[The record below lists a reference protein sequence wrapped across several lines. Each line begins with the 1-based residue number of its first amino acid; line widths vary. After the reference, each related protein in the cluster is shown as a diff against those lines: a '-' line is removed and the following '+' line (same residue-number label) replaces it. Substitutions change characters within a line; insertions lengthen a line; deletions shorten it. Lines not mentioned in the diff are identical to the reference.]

1 MSVQLRYSKSGNLF
15 INNME
20 PKLVPGF
27 GNLYLTKDGEAFEK
41 RLDPDNQE
49 YFKRVPISS
58 TSSYDRISVLVNG
71 KRKRFHLHVLMAV
84 AFLGLDLRSHGTNN
98 FSLQVDHID
107 NNKRNNKIENLEVVT
122 KQENL
127 TRAWK
132 TGCYKNNGFASK
144 GKPKNSLRKFS
155 SDDVARIKT
164 LKEAGLSYRKIAE
177 KFNCGHVAI
186 YQIIK
191 GNTYQDLN

>member
-1 MSVQLRYSKSGNLF
+1 VIRFGNLF
-15 INNME
+15 INNMS

-27 GNLYLTKDGEAFEK
+27 GNLYLTKEGKAFEK
-41 RLDPDNQE
+41 RLDQNNQE
-49 YFKRVPISS
+49 YLWEIPVRSSS
-58 TSSYDRISVLVNG
+58 TYDRISVLVDG

-84 AFLGLDLRSHGTNN
+84 AFLGLDLRVHGTSN
-98 FSLQVDHID
+98 FSLQVDHVD
-107 NNKRNNKIENLEVVT
+107 NNKRNNKLENLEIVT

-144 GKPKNSLRKFS
+144 GKAKKSLRKFS
-155 SDDVARIKT
+155 SDDVTLIKS

-186 YQIIK
+186 YQIVK

>member
-1 MSVQLRYSKSGNLF
+1 MD
-15 INNME
+15 

-27 GNLYLTKDGEAFEK
+27 GNLYLTEGGKAYEK
-41 RLDPDNQE
+41 RLDQNNQE
-49 YFKRVPISS
+49 YFSEIPIKS
-58 TSSYDRISVLVNG
+58 TSAYDRISVLVDG
-71 KRKRFHLHVLMAV
+71 RRKRFHLHVLMAV
-84 AFLGLDLRSHGTNN
+84 AFLGLDLRSHGTSN
-98 FSLQVDHID
+98 FSLQVDHKD
-107 NNKRNNKIENLEVVT
+107 NDKKNNQLGNLEIVS

-144 GKPKNSLRKFS
+144 GKPKKSLRKFS
-155 SDDVARIKT
+155 SEDVAQIKS

-186 YQIIK
+186 YQIMK

>member
-1 MSVQLRYSKSGNLF
+1 MLQFGNLF
-15 INNME
+15 MNNMN

-27 GNLYLTKDGEAFEK
+27 GNLYLTKEGKAFEK
-41 RLDPDNQE
+41 QLDQGDQE
-49 YFKRVPISS
+49 YFREIPISS
-58 TSSYDRISVLVNG
+58 TSTYDRISVLVNG

-84 AFLGLDLRSHGTNN
+84 AFLGLDLRSHGTNT
-98 FSLQVDHID
+98 FSLQVDHKD
-107 NNKRNNKIENLEVVT
+107 NDKRNNCLANLEIVT

-144 GKPKNSLRKFS
+144 GRPKKSLRKFS
-155 SDDVARIKT
+155 SEEVAQIKS
-164 LKEAGLSYRKIAE
+164 LKAAGLSYRKIAT
-177 KFNCGHVAI
+177 KFNCNHGAI
-186 YQIIK
+186 YQILN

>member
-1 MSVQLRYSKSGNLF
+1 MIKFGNLF
-15 INNME
+15 INNMD

-27 GNLYLTKDGEAFEK
+27 GNLYLTEEGKAYEK
-41 RLDPDNQE
+41 RLDHNNQE
-49 YFKRVPISS
+49 YFSEIPAKS
-58 TSSYDRISVLVNG
+58 TSAYDRISVLVDG
-71 KRKRFHLHVLMAV
+71 RRKRFHLHVLMAV
-84 AFLGLDLRSHGTNN
+84 AFLGLDLRSHGTSN

-107 NNKRNNKIENLEVVT
+107 NDKRNNRLDNLEIVT

-144 GKPKNSLRKFS
+144 GKPKKSLRKFS
-155 SDDVARIKT
+155 SEDVMQIKS

-186 YQIIK
+186 YQIMK

>member
-1 MSVQLRYSKSGNLF
+1 M
-15 INNME
+15 NNMN

-27 GNLYLTKDGEAFEK
+27 GNLYLTEEGKAYEK
-41 RLDPDNQE
+41 QLDENDQE
-49 YFKRVPISS
+49 YFREILISS
-58 TSSYDRISVLVNG
+58 TSSYDRISVLVDG
-71 KRKRFHLHVLMAV
+71 RRKRFHLHILMAV
-84 AFLGLDLRSHGTNN
+84 AFLGLDLRSHGTSN

-107 NNKRNNKIENLEVVT
+107 NNKRNNRLENLEIVT

-144 GKPKNSLRKFS
+144 GKPKKSLRKFS
-155 SDDVARIKT
+155 SEDVMQIKS

-186 YQIIK
+186 YQIMK

>member
-1 MSVQLRYSKSGNLF
+1 MD
-15 INNME
+15 

-27 GNLYLTKDGEAFEK
+27 GNLYLTERGEAFEK
-41 RLDPDNQE
+41 QLDENNQE
-49 YFKRVPISS
+49 YFQKIAISS
-58 TSSYDRISVLVNG
+58 TSTYDRISVLVNG
-71 KRKRFHLHVLMAV
+71 RRKRFHLHVLMAI

-98 FSLQVDHID
+98 FSLQVDHKD
-107 NNKRNNKIENLEVVT
+107 NNKRNNCVDNLEIVT

-127 TRAWK
+127 TRAWE

-144 GKPKNSLRKFS
+144 GRPKKTLRKFS
-155 SDDVARIKT
+155 SEDVKQIKT

-177 KFNCGHVAI
+177 KFNCNHGAI
-186 YQIIK
+186 YQILK

>member
-1 MSVQLRYSKSGNLF
+1 MS
-15 INNME
+15 

-27 GNLYLTKDGEAFEK
+27 GNLYLTKEGKAFEK
-41 RLDPDNQE
+41 RLDQNNQE
-49 YFKRVPISS
+49 YLWEIPVRSSS
-58 TSSYDRISVLVNG
+58 TYDRISVLVDG

-84 AFLGLDLRSHGTNN
+84 AFLGLDLRVHGTSN
-98 FSLQVDHID
+98 FSLQVDHVD
-107 NNKRNNKIENLEVVT
+107 NNKRNNKLENLEIVT

-144 GKPKNSLRKFS
+144 GKAKKSLRKFS
-155 SDDVARIKT
+155 SDDVTLIKS

-186 YQIIK
+186 YQIVK

>member
-1 MSVQLRYSKSGNLF
+1 MLCFGNLF
-15 INNME
+15 MNNME

-27 GNLYLTKDGEAFEK
+27 GNLYLTEEGKAFEK

-49 YFKRVPISS
+49 YFRELSISTTSVYNRVSI
-58 TSSYDRISVLVNG
+58 LVDG

-84 AFLGLDLRSHGTNN
+84 AFLGLDLRSHGTSN
-98 FSLQVDHID
+98 FSLQVDHKD
-107 NNKRNNKIENLEVVT
+107 NNKRNNRLDNLEIVT

-132 TGCYKNNGFASK
+132 NGCYKNNGFASK
-144 GKPKNSLRKFS
+144 GRPKNSLRKFS
-155 SDDVARIKT
+155 SDDVVKIKS

-177 KFNCGHVAI
+177 KFDCNHGAI
-186 YQIIK
+186 YQILK

>member
-1 MSVQLRYSKSGNLF
+1 MNKMN
-15 INNME
+15 

-27 GNLYLTKDGEAFEK
+27 GNLYLTQEGKAFEK
-41 RLDPDNQE
+41 KLDPNDQE
-49 YFKRVPISS
+49 YFREIPIRS
-58 TSSYDRISVLVNG
+58 TSAYDRVSVLVDG
-71 KRKRFHLHVLMAV
+71 RRKRFHLHVLMAV

-98 FSLQVDHID
+98 FSLQVDHKD
-107 NNKRNNKIENLEVVT
+107 NNKRNNCVDNLEIVT

-132 TGCYKNNGFASK
+132 TGCYENNGFASK
-144 GKPKNSLRKFS
+144 GKAKNSLRKFS
-155 SDDVARIKT
+155 FEDVAQIKF

-177 KFNCGHVAI
+177 KFNCNHGAI
-186 YQIIK
+186 YQILK

>member
-1 MSVQLRYSKSGNLF
+1 M
-15 INNME
+15 NNMN

-27 GNLYLTKDGEAFEK
+27 GNLYLTEEGIAFEK
-41 RLDPDNQE
+41 RLDKKNQE
-49 YFKRVPISS
+49 YFRKLPISS
-58 TSSYDRISVLVNG
+58 TSVYDRVSVLVNG

-84 AFLGLDLRSHGTNN
+84 AFLGLDLRSHGTSK
-98 FSLQVDHID
+98 FSLQVDHLD

-132 TGCYKNNGFASK
+132 TGCYKNNGFASR
-144 GKPKNSLRKFS
+144 GKAKKSLRKFS
-155 SDDVARIKT
+155 SREVAQIKA

-186 YQIIK
+186 YQIVQ

>member
-1 MSVQLRYSKSGNLF
+1 MIKFGNLF
-15 INNME
+15 INNMD

-27 GNLYLTKDGEAFEK
+27 GNLYLTEEGRAYEK
-41 RLDPDNQE
+41 RLDQDNQE
-49 YFKRVPISS
+49 YFSEIPIKS
-58 TSSYDRISVLVNG
+58 TSAYDRISVLVDG
-71 KRKRFHLHVLMAV
+71 RRKRFHLHVLMAV
-84 AFLGLDLRSHGTNN
+84 AFLGLDLRSHGTSN

-107 NNKRNNKIENLEVVT
+107 NDKRNNRLDNLEIVT

-144 GKPKNSLRKFS
+144 GKPKKSLRKFS
-155 SDDVARIKT
+155 SEDVMQIKS

-186 YQIIK
+186 YQIMK

>member
-1 MSVQLRYSKSGNLF
+1 MNKMN
-15 INNME
+15 

-27 GNLYLTKDGEAFEK
+27 GNLYLTQEGKAFEK
-41 RLDPDNQE
+41 KLDPNDQE
-49 YFKRVPISS
+49 YFREIPIRS
-58 TSSYDRISVLVNG
+58 TSAYDRVSVLVDG
-71 KRKRFHLHVLMAV
+71 RRKRFHLHVLMAV

-98 FSLQVDHID
+98 FSLQVDHKD
-107 NNKRNNKIENLEVVT
+107 NNKRNNCVDNLEIVT

-132 TGCYKNNGFASK
+132 TGCYENNGFASK
-144 GKPKNSLRKFS
+144 GKAKNSLRKFS
-155 SDDVARIKT
+155 SEDVAQIKS

-177 KFNCGHVAI
+177 KFNCNHGAI
-186 YQIIK
+186 YQILK

>member
-1 MSVQLRYSKSGNLF
+1 MN
-15 INNME
+15 
-20 PKLVPGF
+20 PKIVPGF
-27 GNLYLTKDGEAFEK
+27 GNLYLTEEGKAFEK
-41 RLDPDNQE
+41 HLDPDDQE
-49 YFKRVPISS
+49 YFKEIPIKS
-58 TSSYDRISVLVNG
+58 TSVYDRISVLVDG
-71 KRKRFHLHVLMAV
+71 KRKRFHLHVLMAI

-107 NNKRNNKIENLEVVT
+107 NNKRNNRIENLEIVT

-144 GKPKNSLRKFS
+144 GKAKKSLRKFS
-155 SDDVARIKT
+155 SEDVAKIKT

-186 YQIIK
+186 YQIVK
-191 GNTYQDLN
+191 GYTYQDLN

>member
-1 MSVQLRYSKSGNLF
+1 MN
-15 INNME
+15 

-27 GNLYLTKDGEAFEK
+27 GNLYLTEEGKAFEK
-41 RLDPDNQE
+41 QLDQKNQE
-49 YFKRVPISS
+49 YFVELPIRS
-58 TSSYDRISVLVNG
+58 TSSYDRISVLVDG
-71 KRKRFHLHVLMAV
+71 KRERFHLHVLMAV

-98 FSLQVDHID
+98 LSLQVDHID
-107 NNKRNNKIENLEVVT
+107 NNKRNNRVENLEIVT

-155 SDDVARIKT
+155 SDDVIQIKT
-164 LKEAGLSYRKIAE
+164 LKAAGLSYRKIAE
-177 KFNCGHVAI
+177 KFNCNHVAI
-186 YQIIK
+186 YQILK
-191 GNTYQDLN
+191 GQTYQDLN

>member
-1 MSVQLRYSKSGNLF
+1 MN
-15 INNME
+15 

-27 GNLYLTKDGEAFEK
+27 GNLYLTEEGKAFEK
-41 RLDPDNQE
+41 QLDQKNQE
-49 YFKRVPISS
+49 YFVELSISS
-58 TSSYDRISVLVNG
+58 TSSYDRISVLVDG

-84 AFLGLDLRSHGTNN
+84 AFLGLDLRSHGTNT
-98 FSLQVDHID
+98 FSLQVDHVD
-107 NNKRNNKIENLEVVT
+107 NNKRNNQVENLQIVT

-144 GKPKNSLRKFS
+144 GKPKKSLRKFS
-155 SDDVARIKT
+155 SEDVKQIKT
-164 LKEAGLSYRKIAE
+164 LKGAGLSYRKIAE
-177 KFNCGHVAI
+177 KFNCNHVAI
-186 YQIIK
+186 YQILK

>member
-1 MSVQLRYSKSGNLF
+1 M
-15 INNME
+15 NNMN

-27 GNLYLTKDGEAFEK
+27 GNLYLTEEGEAYEK
-41 RLDPDNQE
+41 QLNQNDQE
-49 YFKRVPISS
+49 YFRKIPISS
-58 TSSYDRISVLVNG
+58 TSVYSRVSVLVDG

-84 AFLGLDLRSHGTNN
+84 AFLGLDLRSHGTSN

-107 NNKRNNKIENLEVVT
+107 NNKKNNCVANLEIVT

-144 GKPKNSLRKFS
+144 GKPKKSLRKFS
-155 SDDVARIKT
+155 LEDVAQIKS

-186 YQIIK
+186 YQIVN

>member
-1 MSVQLRYSKSGNLF
+1 MIRFGNLF
-15 INNME
+15 INNMS

-27 GNLYLTKDGEAFEK
+27 GNLYLTKEGKAFEK
-41 RLDPDNQE
+41 RLDQNNQE
-49 YFKRVPISS
+49 YLWEIPVRSSS
-58 TSSYDRISVLVNG
+58 TYDRISVLVDG

-84 AFLGLDLRSHGTNN
+84 AFLGLDLRVHGTSN
-98 FSLQVDHID
+98 FSLQVDHVD
-107 NNKRNNKIENLEVVT
+107 NNKRNNKLENLEIVT

-144 GKPKNSLRKFS
+144 GKAKKSLRKFS
-155 SDDVARIKT
+155 SDDVTLIKS

-186 YQIIK
+186 YQIVK

>member
-1 MSVQLRYSKSGNLF
+1 MLQSGNLF
-15 INNME
+15 INNMN

-27 GNLYLTKDGEAFEK
+27 GNLYLTEEGKAFEK
-41 RLDPDNQE
+41 YLDPDDQE
-49 YFKRVPISS
+49 CFKEIPIKS
-58 TSSYDRISVLVNG
+58 TSVYDRISVLVDG

-84 AFLGLDLRSHGTNN
+84 AFLGLDIRSHGTNN

-107 NNKRNNKIENLEVVT
+107 NNKRNNRVENLEIVT

-144 GKPKNSLRKFS
+144 GKAKKSLRKFS
-155 SDDVARIKT
+155 SKDVTQIKT

-186 YQIIK
+186 YQIVK
-191 GNTYQDLN
+191 GYTYQDLN

>member
-1 MSVQLRYSKSGNLF
+1 M
-15 INNME
+15 NNME

-27 GNLYLTKDGEAFEK
+27 GNLYLTEEGKAFEK

-49 YFKRVPISS
+49 YFRELSISTTSVYNRVSI
-58 TSSYDRISVLVNG
+58 LVDG

-84 AFLGLDLRSHGTNN
+84 AFLGLDLRSHGTSN
-98 FSLQVDHID
+98 FSLQVDHKD
-107 NNKRNNKIENLEVVT
+107 NNKRNNRLDNLEIVT

-132 TGCYKNNGFASK
+132 NGCYKNNGFASK
-144 GKPKNSLRKFS
+144 GASKKSLRKFS
-155 SDDVARIKT
+155 SDDVTQIKS

-177 KFNCGHVAI
+177 KFDCNHGAI
-186 YQIIK
+186 YQILK
-191 GNTYQDLN
+191 GYTYQDLN